1 MAPISSVFFLLLISF
16 AGGRAQPNQ
25 SGCIRLSTS
34 LSPTQPSS
42 WLSNNRRFAFGF
54 YQPQGTTGYAVGIW
68 LVGKQ
73 KKTVVVWTAIRDG
86 QPITSNASATLELT
100 KDGMLLSGTELIT
113 NAKGSVSCAAM
124 LDNGNFVLFDKGSN
138 ITVWQSFD
146 HPTDTIL
153 GGQSLFAGGQL
164 FSSLNKS
171 DQYPTRSR
179 FHLKMQ
185 DDGNL
190 VLYPTNTAE
199 RSDDAYWSSGT
210 QGYGFKFSLYL
221 NITGSLCIINDTAS
235 SNTVKTLNEKSA
247 SSAPNNDAIIYR
259 STLDSDG
266 IFRLYSHAY
275 DGSGEFNVSTLWEA
289 LEDQCDVKTF
299 CGFNSY
305 CTYNDIQAYCVC
317 LPGTYFVDPSDWS
330 LGCEK
335 NFSDGVCTGGKEN
348 EALYH
353 IETLKDIKWEDRPYA
368 EAPMSTKEECERSCL
383 EDCYCGAALF
393 ASDSSTGSFS
403 CSKHSLPLRYVRRSP
418 GEDTTAIFKDGRRS
432 LKGSNETDKQKKP
445 IVRKTPIVQ
454 ILLVTFG
461 FTALSCVAL
470 AISGLFV
477 FKSRVLKYRRL
488 LENGN
493 LGANEEVTLGLFS
506 YNELKKATNG
516 FKEELGK
523 GSFGAVYK
531 GALYKGRRL
540 VAVKR
545 LEKLI
550 EEGERE
556 FQAEMRAIGRTHHRN
571 LVCLLGYCVE
581 GSKRLLV
588 YEYMRNGSLA
598 DLLFRAERRP
608 DWDERVRIARDVARG
623 ILYLHE
629 ECEAPIIHCDIKPQ
643 NILMDDFWT
652 AKISD
657 FGLAK
662 FLMPDQTRTFTGI
675 RGTRGY
681 LAPEWYKNTPISV
694 KTDVYSYGIVLLEIL
709 CCRRNIEV
717 NVSDDDEIIL
727 SSWIY
732 KCFVGRELDKIMR
745 GEEVDKTTLENMVKV
760 GLWCI
765 QDEPTL
771 RPSMKSVLLM
781 LEGITEVFFFCKS
794 CCSNIH
800 SAKRLQRSILET
812 QTGQISNRKEII
824 KGKKR

>member
-1 MAPISSVFFLLLISF
+1 MAPISSVLFLLLVSL
-16 AGGRAQPNQ
+16 AGGRAQPNH
-25 SGCIRLSTS
+25 SGSISCPGTS
-34 LSPTQPSS
+34 LSPTTQPSP
-42 WLSNNRRFAFGF
+42 WLSPSRRFAFGF
-54 YQPQGTTGYAVGIW
+54 YQLQSTTGFAVGIW
-68 LVGKQ
+68 LVNKQ
-73 KKTVVVWTAIRDG
+73 NKTVVWTAIRDG
-86 QPITSNASATLELT
+86 PPITSNATLNCT
-100 KDGMLLSGTELIT
+100 KGGMQLSGTETIT
-113 NAKGSVSCAAM
+113 NANGSVSYATM
-124 LDNGNFVLFDKGSN
+124 RNDGNFVLYDKGFN
-138 ITVWQSFD
+138 TVWQSFD

-171 DQYPTRSR
+171 DQYSTRSR

-185 DDGNL
+185 DDGDL
-190 VLYPTNTAE
+190 VLYPTNTADS
-199 RSDDAYWSSGT
+199 SDDAYWSSDT
-210 QGYGFKFSLYL
+210 QGYGFKFYLYL

-235 SNTVKTLNEKSA
+235 SDTVQIFYDESA
-247 SSAPNNDAIIYR
+247 SSAPNNDAIVYR

-266 IFRLYSHAY
+266 IFRLYSHTY
-275 DGSGEFNVSTLWEA
+275 DESGEFNVSTLWEA
-289 LEDQCDVKTF
+289 MKDRCDVKTF

-305 CTYNDIQAYCVC
+305 CTFNDFQAVCVC

-348 EALYH
+348 ETLYH
-353 IETLKDIKWEDRPYA
+353 IETLKDIKWGDRPYA

-393 ASDSSTGSFS
+393 ASDSSTGSKS
-403 CSKHSLPLRYVRRSP
+403 CSKHSLPLRYVRRSI
-418 GEDTTAIFKDGRRS
+418 GAETTAIFKV
-432 LKGSNETDKQKKP
+432 SNETDNQKKP
-445 IVRKTPIVQ
+445 LDVIVRKTTIVQ

-493 LGANEEVTLGLFS
+493 LGANEEVTLRLFS

-556 FQAEMRAIGRTHHRN
+556 FQAEMRAIGRSHHRN
-571 LVCLLGYCVE
+571 LVRLLGYCVE

-588 YEYMRNGSLA
+588 YEFMRNGSLA
-598 DLLFRAERRP
+598 DFLFRAERRP

-694 KTDVYSYGIVLLEIL
+694 KADVYSYGIVLLEIL

-781 LEGITEVFFFCKS
+781 LEGITEV
-794 CCSNIH
+794 
-800 SAKRLQRSILET
+800 SIPPCPAPT
-812 QTGQISNRKEII
+812 SGM
-824 KGKKR
+824 